1 MASYFCFRLCD
12 FEAGKNSRGHAYEVL
27 KTAPLAV
34 MLVKTLHA
42 RGFRQL
48 LSDALLYFFNSS
60 GGSLNKDTG
69 AKVGHME
76 LKHCQLSKLLLS
88 QSDNFFDLLSLVF
101 KASQFIINS
110 PQY

>member
-27 KTAPLAV
+27 KTAPLAS
-34 MLVKTLHA
+34 MLVKICTRVDFASCCLM
-42 RGFRQL
+42 RC
-48 LSDALLYFFNSS
+48 YIFFNSS

-88 QSDNFFDLLSLVF
+88 QSDNFLDLLSLVF

>member
-27 KTAPLAV
+27 KTAPLAS

-48 LSDALLYFFNSS
+48 LSDALSYFFLIAL
-60 GGSLNKDTG
+60 GD
-69 AKVGHME
+69 H
-76 LKHCQLSKLLLS
+76 
-88 QSDNFFDLLSLVF
+88 
-101 KASQFIINS
+101 
-110 PQY
+110 